1 MLRLLIVAALLIA
14 ALLWYLLAL
23 KRQLRGISKEL
34 EHTAELNYNRM
45 VQIPLF
51 DRDLTEMTAALNR
64 CLERQKQF
72 KLTAERAENNL
83 RQSVSDI
90 AHDLRTPLSVIKG
103 DLQLMESEEQLPEN
117 CREYVKIC
125 LEKTDLLRQMT
136 DDFFEM
142 VLLESDPAPAV
153 CSSVNLTNMLMN
165 LIAAHE
171 GNIRLAGL
179 TPEIVLPPK
188 SIFVMADAAF
198 LERMLNNLLS
208 NVLKYADGTFRI
220 VLQAEPECGLCFEN
234 PLPPDAEPDPAQL
247 FNRNYR
253 GSRSRSG
260 GGAGLGLYIVRLLA
274 EKQQVQVRAEI
285 RSGIMRILLT
295 MRPAETQER
304 KEAP

>member
-1 MLRLLIVAALLIA
+1 MLRLLIVAALLIVG
-14 ALLWYLLAL
+14 LLWYLLAM

-34 EHTAELNYNRM
+34 ERTAEQNYNRLM
-45 VQIPLF
+45 QISLF
-51 DRDLTEMTAALNR
+51 DRDLTDMTASLNR

-103 DLQLMESEEQLPEN
+103 DLQLMECEEQLPEN

-136 DDFFEM
+136 DEFFEL

-153 CSSVNLTNMLMN
+153 CSSVNVTNMLMN

-188 SIFVMADAAF
+188 SVFALADAAF

-208 NVLKYADGTFRI
+208 NVLKYADGLFRI
-220 VLQAEPECGLCFEN
+220 VLQAEPECEICFEN
-234 PLPPDAEPDPAQL
+234 PLPPDAEPDPEQL

-260 GGAGLGLYIVRLLA
+260 GGAGLGLYIVKLLA
-274 EKQQVQVRAEI
+274 EKQQAQVRAEI
-285 RSGIMRILLT
+285 RNGIMRIILT
-295 MRPAETQER
+295 MQSADTQER
-304 KEAP
+304 KEMP

>member
-1 MLRLLIVAALLIA
+1 MVRLLIVAALLIA
-14 ALLWYLLAL
+14 GLLWYLLAL
-23 KRQLRGISKEL
+23 KRQLRSISKEL
-34 EHTAELNYNRM
+34 ERTAAQNYNRM
-45 VQIPLF
+45 MQIPLF
-51 DRDLTEMTAALNR
+51 DRDLTDMTASLNR

-72 KLTAERAENNL
+72 KLTAERAENSL

-103 DLQLMESEEQLPEN
+103 DLQLMEGREQLPED
-117 CREYVKIC
+117 CREYVRIC
-125 LEKTDLLRQMT
+125 LEKTDLLRQMS
-136 DDFFEM
+136 DEFFEM
-142 VLLESDPAPAV
+142 VLLESDPQPAE
-153 CSSVNLTNMLMN
+153 CSSVNVTNMLMN

-188 SIFVMADAAF
+188 SVFVSANAVF

-208 NVLKYADGTFRI
+208 NALKYAESTFRI
-220 VLQAEPECGLCFEN
+220 VLEAEPECTVCFEN
-234 PLPPDAEPDPAQL
+234 PLLPDAEPDPEQL

-274 EKQQVQVRAEI
+274 EKQQAQVRAEI

-295 MRPAETQER
+295 MQPADTQER